1 MKHEHALSNTYRILL
16 CGRDTNKDHLTDS
29 GIVQLT
35 VFLELPGIKESG
47 DYFWEKRACVF

>member
-47 DYFWEKRACVF
+47 DYLWEKRACVF